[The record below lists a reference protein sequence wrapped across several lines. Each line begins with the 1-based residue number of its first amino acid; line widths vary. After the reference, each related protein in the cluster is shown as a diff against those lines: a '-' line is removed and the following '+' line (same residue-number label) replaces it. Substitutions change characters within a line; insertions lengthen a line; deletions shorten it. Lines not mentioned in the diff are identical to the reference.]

1 MASDGWHF
9 LDVRGGLFL
18 QGAKTPATADA
29 AQYTCGAFHPDG
41 LILGTGS
48 STGALRIWDV
58 RTMENPHTLAGHGAA
73 MSCLAFS
80 ENGYQAASGGVDG
93 SVRLWDLR
101 KLTFTQSLER
111 KLKPLTKNSIISA
124 TRIIVYLPV
133 SFRVVGGM
141 GVGSVAFDPSG
152 AFLAVGGGGE
162 EGTQLQVRVVKDW
175 SPLVDLTA
183 AHSKA
188 VTGVAWTT
196 GSALVTGA
204 MDRTIKVHRPAA

>member
-1 MASDGWHF
+1 LVSVAADGWHF

-18 QGAKTPATADA
+18 QGANTPATADA

-111 KLKPLTKNSIISA
+111 KTKLNSLSA
-124 TRIIVYLPV
+124 SSNDTL
-133 SFRVVGGM
+133 
-141 GVGSVAFDPSG
+141 
-152 AFLAVGGGGE
+152 LH
-162 EGTQLQVRVVKDW
+162 Q
-175 SPLVDLTA
+175 
-183 AHSKA
+183 
-188 VTGVAWTT
+188 
-196 GSALVTGA
+196 
-204 MDRTIKVHRPAA
+204 

>member
-1 MASDGWHF
+1 MVSVASDGWHF

-18 QGAKTPATADA
+18 QGANTPVAADA

-58 RTMENPHTLAGHGAA
+58 RTMENPHTLAGHSAA

-111 KLKPLTKNSIISA
+111 TSNILLVFSIFVCRFLFLLQFVAS
-124 TRIIVYLPV
+124 
-133 SFRVVGGM
+133 SFSWWFGRWIGG
-141 GVGSVAFDPSG
+141 F
-152 AFLAVGGGGE
+152 
-162 EGTQLQVRVVKDW
+162 
-175 SPLVDLTA
+175 
-183 AHSKA
+183 
-188 VTGVAWTT
+188 
-196 GSALVTGA
+196 
-204 MDRTIKVHRPAA
+204 